1 MLTRGGFILLMM
13 LSFLILE
20 NAGSMKTRD
29 QGEQTPQATL
39 DNNQATL
46 APSTRL
52 IELNGVKVLL
62 SNGIPLPSV
71 ELQNGRTYLFLN
83 GSWKYWA
90 SNTSP
95 ISLQKRDN
103 LTISLIEKP
112 SFHLIDFEDSDWPTT
127 SVPSSLTRRGGPLE
141 RHEGVI
147 WYRTKFF
154 VPIEL
159 ENQSA
164 ILVFTGSN
172 YITDI
177 WLNEIYVGY
186 HEGGFTTFAFEVS
199 EFLKVGGDNLLAV
212 RVDNVP
218 WGSTEAIVPYKIA
231 DWWNYGGILRDVYL
245 MFVNKIHV
253 ARAEVRYSI
262 QDMYTNLSIAVTMN
276 NFDSKDRNVTVIASI
291 EKAKANSSNML
302 SPYPSSL
309 RTREE
314 VASSQAFNSVLPSKG
329 YSTLII
335 NFSSLQ
341 LEPWSPE
348 NPSLYLARITVQEGM
363 NMRDEFFTQFG
374 VRKVEFGQEGF
385 KLNGMTRFLKGVARH
400 EDYPILG
407 RTVTN
412 ELVFQDLK
420 IIKEMGADFLR
431 TAHYPN
437 HYMTYILTDRLGIMV
452 WEEIPVYWF
461 SENGF
466 RIQEERKISYQ
477 MAEEMIFRDFNRPS
491 IVIWGLCNEC
501 EGDAERVTYLQNVAR
516 LIRSIDNS
524 RLLAEAMVFNIL
536 DDTWKRGTLDL
547 PAYNIYLGVFGG
559 SLEMFDS
566 TMRTF
571 EHDQPNTQIIIS
583 EFGYWSGGTSS
594 ESDQRNYFSKAW
606 NIYSNH
612 KLVSGVVW
620 WTAFDYD
627 SFHTFNTF
635 GALNWDRSRKKLLFE
650 TIKDAYTNYSGKKEE
665 NIFPKLWPYIIAF
678 LIFTIVVTGY
688 FLAKRIK
695 PIPLRR

>member
-1 MLTRGGFILLMM
+1 
-13 LSFLILE
+13 
-20 NAGSMKTRD
+20 
-29 QGEQTPQATL
+29 
-39 DNNQATL
+39 
-46 APSTRL
+46 
-52 IELNGVKVLL
+52 
-62 SNGIPLPSV
+62 
-71 ELQNGRTYLFLN
+71 
-83 GSWKYWA
+83 
-90 SNTSP
+90 
-95 ISLQKRDN
+95 
-103 LTISLIEKP
+103 
-112 SFHLIDFEDSDWPTT
+112 
-127 SVPSSLTRRGGPLE
+127 
-141 RHEGVI
+141 
-147 WYRTKFF
+147 
-154 VPIEL
+154 
-159 ENQSA
+159 
-164 ILVFTGSN
+164 
-172 YITDI
+172 
-177 WLNEIYVGY
+177 
-186 HEGGFTTFAFEVS
+186 
-199 EFLKVGGDNLLAV
+199 
-212 RVDNVP
+212 
-218 WGSTEAIVPYKIA
+218 
-231 DWWNYGGILRDVYL
+231 
-245 MFVNKIHV
+245 
-253 ARAEVRYSI
+253 
-262 QDMYTNLSIAVTMN
+262 
-276 NFDSKDRNVTVIASI
+276 
-291 EKAKANSSNML
+291 
-302 SPYPSSL
+302 
-309 RTREE
+309 
-314 VASSQAFNSVLPSKG
+314 
-329 YSTLII
+329 
-335 NFSSLQ
+335 
-341 LEPWSPE
+341 
-348 NPSLYLARITVQEGM
+348 
-363 NMRDEFFTQFG
+363 
-374 VRKVEFGQEGF
+374 
-385 KLNGMTRFLKGVARH
+385 
-400 EDYPILG
+400 
-407 RTVTN
+407 
-412 ELVFQDLK
+412 
-420 IIKEMGADFLR
+420 
-431 TAHYPN
+431 
-437 HYMTYILTDRLGIMV
+437 MV